1 MDKLEKI
8 IKQRLAERGLL
19 KTTEGAQVC
28 FYAKEWA
35 DTLFQPI
42 SFTRGVLKVF
52 VKSSSAA
59 QSLQMREEE
68 LILFLNA
75 KMKRE
80 IVRRI
85 RISCS
90 NY

>member
-8 IKQRLAERGLL
+8 IKKRLAERGLL

-28 FYAKEWA
+28 FYAKEWGV
-35 DTLFQPI
+35 DLFQPI
-42 SFTRGVLKVF
+42 SFSRGILKVF

-59 QSLQMREEE
+59 QSLQIREEE
-68 LILFLNA
+68 LIAFINSKIKKEL
-75 KMKRE
+75 
-80 IVRRI
+80 VRRVK
-85 RISCS
+85 ISCS